1 MGRNRSSRYRDDP
14 SKILSIAWQRNLTRD
29 LDYGTS
35 SKLLIGFG
43 RSSQRKP
50 LNWLPVDTK
59 PSARLRSAVGIGS
72 ENTMKRSTERILTT
86 HTGSLARPESLIP
99 LLRLRERGEVYNRQE
114 LAALVREAVREI
126 VRKQVEAGIDIVND
140 GEQSKSSFYGY
151 IVERF
156 NGFERKRAAPGQEVR
171 PRAAGREYL
180 AFPDYYA
187 WSERIAE
194 PFGGRGGERRHGVD
208 ICTGPVSYRGYE
220 AVQADIDNLTAA
232 VKGKPHEEAFMPAI
246 SASYIASTFANEY
259 YRTHEEYEQAVSDAM
274 REEYKAIVSAGLVL
288 QIDDPRLVTYY
299 MMHPE
304 LSVEDCRK
312 WAAERVEVI
321 NQSIHGI
328 PPESVRFHTCYSI
341 DVGPRIHEMALK
353 DIVDI
358 ILKINAGAYSF
369 EAANPRHEHEYH
381 VFERIKLPD
390 GKILIP
396 GVISHT
402 TNLVE
407 HPELIAERI
416 VRFARIVGRENVIAG
431 ADCGFAASALR
442 FNDTHPSV
450 AWLKFAA
457 LAEGARLATSE
468 LWRSY

>member
-1 MGRNRSSRYRDDP
+1 
-14 SKILSIAWQRNLTRD
+14 
-29 LDYGTS
+29 
-35 SKLLIGFG
+35 
-43 RSSQRKP
+43 
-50 LNWLPVDTK
+50 
-59 PSARLRSAVGIGS
+59 
-72 ENTMKRSTERILTT
+72 MKRSMERILTT
-86 HTGSLARPESLIP
+86 HVGSLARADSLIP
-99 LLRLRERGEVYNRQE
+99 LLQLREHGQPYDRKE
-114 LAALVREAVREI
+114 LAKLVREAVMDV
-126 VRKQVEAGIDIVND
+126 VRKQVEAGIDIVTD
-140 GEQSKSSFYGY
+140 GEQGKPSFYGY

-156 NGFERKRAAPGQEVR
+156 SGFERKPAARGKER
-171 PRAAGREYL
+171 SPRAAGREYL

-194 PFGGRGGERRHGVD
+194 PFGGRGGGRGHGVD
-208 ICTGPVSYRGYE
+208 ICTGPVSYRGHE
-220 AVQADIDNLTAA
+220 AVQADIDNLKAA
-232 VKGKPHEEAFMPAI
+232 LKGHAHEEVFMPAI
-246 SASYIASTFANEY
+246 ASSYVASTFSNEY
-259 YRTHEEYEQAVSDAM
+259 YRTHEEYEQAVSDAL
-274 REEYKAIVSAGLVL
+274 REEYKAIVGAGFIL
-288 QIDDPRLVTYY
+288 QIDDPRLVSYY
-299 MMHPE
+299 MMNPD

-312 WAAERVEVI
+312 WAAQRIEAI
-321 NQSIHGI
+321 NYSIRDI
-328 PPESVRFHTCYSI
+328 PPEKVRFHTCYSI

-358 ILKINAGAYSF
+358 MLKINAGAYSF

-381 VFERIKLPD
+381 VFEQVKLPE

-416 VRFARIVGRENVIAG
+416 VRFAKIVGRENVIAG

-457 LAEGARLATSE
+457 LAEGARLATRE
-468 LWRSY
+468 LWGG

>member
-1 MGRNRSSRYRDDP
+1 
-14 SKILSIAWQRNLTRD
+14 
-29 LDYGTS
+29 
-35 SKLLIGFG
+35 
-43 RSSQRKP
+43 
-50 LNWLPVDTK
+50 
-59 PSARLRSAVGIGS
+59 
-72 ENTMKRSTERILTT
+72 MKRSSERILTS
-86 HTGSLARPESLIP
+86 HVGSLARADSLIP
-99 LLRLRERGEVYNRQE
+99 LLRLKEQGQPYDRDE
-114 LAALVREAVREI
+114 LARRVREAVTDV
-126 VRKQVEAGIDIVND
+126 VRQQVEAGIDIVTD
-140 GEQSKSSFYGY
+140 GEQGKSSFYGY
-151 IVERF
+151 VVERF
-156 NGFERKRAAPGQEVR
+156 SGFERKPPAPGNEMR
-171 PRAAGREYL
+171 PRSAGREYL

-194 PFGGRGGERRHGVD
+194 PFGGRGGRGRGVD
-208 ICTGPVSYRGYE
+208 TCTGPVSYKGHA
-220 AVQADIDNLTAA
+220 AVQADIANLKAA
-232 VKGKPHEEAFMPAI
+232 TKGRTIEDVFMPAI
-246 SASYIASTFANEY
+246 SSAYVAATFANEY
-259 YRTHEEYEQAVSDAM
+259 YRSHAEYEKAVSDAL
-274 REEYKAIVSAGLVL
+274 REEYKAIVDAGFIL

-304 LSVEDCRK
+304 LSVADCRK

-321 NQSIHGI
+321 NDSLRGI
-328 PPESVRFHTCYSI
+328 PSEKVRFHTCYSI

-358 ILKINAGAYSF
+358 LLQINAGAYSF

-381 VFERIKLPD
+381 VFERVKLPA
-390 GKILIP
+390 GKILMP

-416 VRFARIVGRENVIAG
+416 VRFAKIVGRENVIAA

-457 LAEGARLATSE
+457 LAEGARLATRE
-468 LWRSY
+468 LWN

>member
-1 MGRNRSSRYRDDP
+1 
-14 SKILSIAWQRNLTRD
+14 
-29 LDYGTS
+29 
-35 SKLLIGFG
+35 
-43 RSSQRKP
+43 
-50 LNWLPVDTK
+50 
-59 PSARLRSAVGIGS
+59 
-72 ENTMKRSTERILTT
+72 MKGSTERILTT
-86 HTGSLARPESLIP
+86 HVGSLARADSLIP
-99 LLRLRERGEVYNRQE
+99 LLRLREQGQPYDREE
-114 LAALVREAVREI
+114 LARLVREAVADV
-126 VRKQVEAGIDIVND
+126 VRQQVEAGIDIVTD
-140 GEQSKSSFYGY
+140 GEQGKSSFYGY
-151 IVERF
+151 VVERF
-156 NGFERKRAAPGQEVR
+156 SGFERKPAAPGKEMR

-194 PFGGRGGERRHGVD
+194 PFGGRGGRGRDVD
-208 ICTGPVSYRGYE
+208 TCTGPISYRGRE
-220 AVQADIDNLTAA
+220 AVQADIANLKAA
-232 VKGKPHEEAFMPAI
+232 IEGRAHEDVFMPAI
-246 SASYIASTFANEY
+246 ASSYVAATFANEY

-274 REEYKAIVSAGLVL
+274 REEYKAIVDAGFIL

-304 LSVEDCRK
+304 LSVADCRK

-321 NQSIHGI
+321 NDSIRDI
-328 PPESVRFHTCYSI
+328 PPEKVRFHTCYSI
-341 DVGPRIHEMALK
+341 DAGPRIHEMALK

-358 ILKINAGAYSF
+358 MLKINAGAYSF

-381 VFERIKLPD
+381 VFERVKLPA

-407 HPELIAERI
+407 HPELVAERI
-416 VRFARIVGRENVIAG
+416 VRFAKIVGRENVIAG

-457 LAEGARLATSE
+457 LAEGARLATVE
-468 LWRSY
+468 LWN

>member
-1 MGRNRSSRYRDDP
+1 
-14 SKILSIAWQRNLTRD
+14 
-29 LDYGTS
+29 
-35 SKLLIGFG
+35 
-43 RSSQRKP
+43 
-50 LNWLPVDTK
+50 
-59 PSARLRSAVGIGS
+59 
-72 ENTMKRSTERILTT
+72 MKRSTQRILTT
-86 HTGSLARPESLIP
+86 HVGSLARADSLAAV
-99 LLRLRERGEVYNRQE
+99 LRLKEQGQSYDREE
-114 LAALVREAVREI
+114 LARRVREAVAEV
-126 VRKQVEAGIDIVND
+126 VRKQVEAGVDIVSD
-140 GEQSKSSFYGY
+140 GEQGKSGFFTYV
-151 IVERF
+151 VERF
-156 NGFERKRAAPGQEVR
+156 SGFERKPPAPGKEMR
-171 PRAAGREYL
+171 PRSAGREYL

-187 WSERIAE
+187 WSERIAA
-194 PFGGRGGERRHGVD
+194 PFGGRSGRGRDAD
-208 ICTGPVSYRGYE
+208 ICTGPIRYKGHE
-220 AVQADIDNLTAA
+220 AVQRDIANLKTAIE
-232 VKGKPHEEAFMPAI
+232 GKAHEDVFMPAI
-246 SASYIASTFANEY
+246 ASSYVAATFANEY
-259 YRTHEEYEQAVSDAM
+259 YRSHEEYEQAVSDAL
-274 REEYKAIVSAGLVL
+274 REEYQAIVDAGFIL

-312 WAAERVEVI
+312 WAEKRVEAI
-321 NQSIHGI
+321 NDSLRGI
-328 PPESVRFHTCYSI
+328 SPEKVRFHTCYSI

-381 VFERIKLPD
+381 VFERVKLPA

-416 VRFARIVGRENVIAG
+416 VRFAKLVGRENVIAG

-457 LAEGARLATSE
+457 LAEGARLATRE
-468 LWRSY
+468 LWN